1 MVLTKFQDKSLRGL
15 LVGVTLV
22 KLLKGEC
29 NISRP
34 VRRSINAVKIDF
46 LILKNFGKDSSTVDF
61 MWKDIDE
68 KNEHF
73 HFFPKNDRVGIG
85 LVVTDETKLYPNPD
99 RHIPVDNQKFFEV
112 FARELDS
119 YFKNEREI
127 LDVTTSKFDKCCI
140 ITYKPEVTVD
150 KVQKKILHLSL
161 AENEKEVT
169 TAEFKKTNNVL
180 GIIIN
185 EQGDVDDF
193 VVKKDDKIHCFDY
206 KALRKISLELF
217 PILKENY
224 KYSKEIT

>member
-15 LVGVTLV
+15 LVGVILI

-46 LILKNFGKDSSTVDF
+46 LILKNLGKSLSTVDF

-85 LVVTDETKLYPNPD
+85 LVVTDETKLRPNPD

-112 FARELDS
+112 FGRELNI

-127 LDVTTSKFDKCCI
+127 LDITTSKFDKCRI

-150 KVQKKILHLSL
+150 KVQKKILHLNL
-161 AENEKEVT
+161 AENEIEVT
-169 TAEFKKTNNVL
+169 PAEFKKTNNVL

-185 EQGDVDDF
+185 EQGEVNDF
-193 VVKKDDKIHCFDY
+193 VVKKENKIHCFNY
-206 KALRKISLELF
+206 NALRKISLELF
-217 PILKENY
+217 PVLKENY
-224 KYSKEIT
+224 PHSKEKI